1 MKQNFCM
8 KHHLFVLFIFSFF
21 SCQTNTPSNNTTAD
35 TTPAKKPINQIK
47 VKVTQVIDDV
57 FNKQVISNGTVISK
71 NTAQL
76 HFRQAGYIR
85 QVNDRNGQHVPKG
98 AVIAVLENDLLNN
111 AVQQARIQVDK
122 ARQKYE
128 QLRIEYQTG
137 QPDKL
142 KMQAGL
148 SEAKARLQEAQ
159 IKYRQ
164 SFLKAPFSGTIANLK
179 VKQGNY
185 VRPSDTICSL
195 LDNSKLFV
203 DFQILPSD
211 FALIHKNTPIEIQD
225 FYHGDMRY
233 KGVITDINP
242 QVNRQGLISVRGK
255 ITNRHA
261 PFINGIR
268 VKVIINQTGKKM
280 PVIPKTALV
289 LRNNKEVVFTYEK
302 GLAIWHYVKIFG
314 ENERYYAI
322 SEGLKAGDTIIISN
336 NINLAHEAVVKIE
349 P

>member
-1 MKQNFCM
+1 M
-8 KHHLFVLFIFSFF
+8 KHYLIILLTLTFF
-21 SCQTNTPSNNTTAD
+21 SCQTNNSSSNTTAD
-35 TTPAKKPINQIK
+35 TTPAKKSSNQIK
-47 VKVTQVIDDV
+47 VKVTQVIDTV
-57 FNKQVISNGTVISK
+57 FSKQIVSNGIIQSK
-71 NTAQL
+71 NIAQL
-76 HFRQAGYIR
+76 HFKQAGYVQ
-85 QVNDRNGQHVPKG
+85 QVNYKNGQKISKG
-98 AVIAVLENDLLNN
+98 SLIAVLENDLLKN

-128 QLRIEYQTG
+128 QLSIEYQNG
-137 QPDKL
+137 QTDKL
-142 KMQAGL
+142 KIQAGL
-148 SEAKARLQEAQ
+148 SEAEARLQEAK

-164 SFLKAPFSGTIANLK
+164 SILKAPFTGTIANLK

-185 VRPSDTICSL
+185 VQPSDTICSL
-195 LDNSKLFV
+195 LDNSSLFV

-211 FALIHKNTPIEIQD
+211 YALIHKNTPIEIQD
-225 FYHGDMRY
+225 FYHSDMRY
-233 KGVITDINP
+233 KGIITDINP

-255 ITNRHA
+255 ITDRHT
-261 PFINGIR
+261 PLINGYR
-268 VKVIINQTGKKM
+268 VKVVINQTGKKM

-302 GLAIWHYVKIFG
+302 GLAVWHYVKIFG

>member
-1 MKQNFCM
+1 MKYY
-8 KHHLFVLFIFSFF
+8 LFVFILILSFY
-21 SCQTNTPSNNTTAD
+21 SCHTNNSYNNTTEDATPTKK
-35 TTPAKKPINQIK
+35 TTNQIK
-47 VKVTQVIDDV
+47 VKVTQVIDTV
-57 FNKQVISNGTVISK
+57 FSKQVISNGTVISK

-85 QVNDRNGQHVPKG
+85 QVNYNNGQKISKG
-98 AVIAVLENDLLNN
+98 ATLAVLENDLLKN

-128 QLRIEYQTG
+128 QLRIEYQNG
-137 QPDKL
+137 QTDKL
-142 KMQAGL
+142 KTQAGL
-148 SEAKARLQEAQ
+148 SEAEARLQEAQ

-164 SFLKAPFSGTIANLK
+164 SFLKAPFAGTVANLK

-185 VRPSDTICSL
+185 VQPSDTICSL
-195 LDNSKLFV
+195 LDNSSLFV

-211 FALIHKNTPIEIQD
+211 YALIHKNTPIEIQD
-225 FYHGDMRY
+225 FYHSDMRY
-233 KGVITDINP
+233 KGIITDINP

-255 ITNRHA
+255 ITDRHT
-261 PFINGIR
+261 PLINGYR
-268 VKVIINQTGKKM
+268 VKVVINQTGKKM

-302 GLAIWHYVKIFG
+302 GLAVWHYVKIFG

>member
-1 MKQNFCM
+1 M
-8 KHHLFVLFIFSFF
+8 KHYLIILLTLTFF
-21 SCQTNTPSNNTTAD
+21 SCQTNNSSSNTTAD
-35 TTPAKKPINQIK
+35 TTPAKKSSNQIK
-47 VKVTQVIDDV
+47 VKVTQVIDTV
-57 FNKQVISNGTVISK
+57 FSKQIVSNGIIQSK
-71 NTAQL
+71 NIAQL
-76 HFRQAGYIR
+76 HFKQAGYVQ
-85 QVNDRNGQHVPKG
+85 QVNYKNGQKISKG
-98 AVIAVLENDLLNN
+98 SLIAVLENDLLNN

-128 QLRIEYQTG
+128 QLSIEYQNGLTE
-137 QPDKL
+137 KL
-142 KMQAGL
+142 KIQAGL
-148 SEAKARLQEAQ
+148 SEAKARLQEAK

-164 SFLKAPFSGTIANLK
+164 SILKAPFTGTIANLK

-185 VRPSDTICSL
+185 VQPSDTICSL
-195 LDNSKLFV
+195 LDNSSLFV

-211 FALIHKNTPIEIQD
+211 YALIHKNTPIEIQD
-225 FYHGDMRY
+225 FYHSDMRY
-233 KGVITDINP
+233 KGIITDINP

-255 ITNRHA
+255 ITDRHT
-261 PFINGIR
+261 PLINGYR
-268 VKVIINQTGKKM
+268 VKVVINQTGKKM

-302 GLAIWHYVKIFG
+302 GLAVWHYVKIFG